1 MPPYPAEKIFH
12 EAPLAIASEVKE
24 KVEKPL
30 AIARKELL
38 LPTLE
43 EIRDA
48 IPPECFQRSDLK
60 SCFYL
65 ALDYAFIATCYLLLP
80 YFEGYGG
87 FAGLLGW
94 YWLMGMFLSGLFM
107 IGHDCGH
114 DTFSDNII
122 LNDIAGL
129 LAHAPLLT
137 PYFPFKKAHRR
148 HHRHTNHLHKDN
160 HLKKGRHWNSEEEYH
175 GSSWLEH
182 QLAKVPFMGFF
193 KWHFGVMLSG
203 VPDGCYY
210 WPFSK
215 LFVNNTERL
224 QCFVSTALCFACS
237 AIAFKVCDYSVYSF
251 VKYYFIPILFYG
263 FWMVMVTTLQHA
275 EDETEV
281 YEQGTWTY
289 VKGQAQTV
297 DRQFGLVPDFV
308 LHHITDGHVA
318 HHFFQRI
325 PHYHLLEATK
335 AVKNVLEKYPGTY
348 RCRPCRDH
356 LLEFLRLNHNFE
368 YLIGKGTGVLKYN
381 ISKDH
386 AEKKL

>member
-1 MPPYPAEKIFH
+1 MPPYIAEKITN
-12 EAPLAIASEVKE
+12 EAPTAKIASEVKE
-24 KVEKPL
+24 KIEKPL
-30 AIARKELL
+30 ATARKELP

-48 IPPECFQRSDLK
+48 IPPECFQRSNLK

-137 PYFPFKKAHRR
+137 P
-148 HHRHTNHLHKDN
+148 
-160 HLKKGRHWNSEEEYH
+160 EEEYH
-175 GSSWLEH
+175 SSSWLEH

-297 DRQFGLVPDFV
+297 DRQYGLVPDFV

-335 AVKNVLEKYPGTY
+335 AVKKVLEKYPGTY

-356 LLEFLRLNHNFE
+356 LLEFLRLNNSFE

-381 ISKDH
+381 VSKDH